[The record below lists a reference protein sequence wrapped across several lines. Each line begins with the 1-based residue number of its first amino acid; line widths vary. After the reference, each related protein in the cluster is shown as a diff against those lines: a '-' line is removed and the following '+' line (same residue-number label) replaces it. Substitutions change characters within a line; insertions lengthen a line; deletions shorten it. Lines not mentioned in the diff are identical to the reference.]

1 MSRKQPKRRAGRL
14 ASAAIAG
21 FFILVV
27 ACGVGLSAA
36 SADSSDDLARSGA
49 FGFDE
54 ATHVATIAVASGDTG
69 VSQADLGTSG
79 QQVLTT
85 TSARDISA
93 GLSMAATGAADQAA
107 PAEKPESASSSE
119 SAQSKK
125 TTQSSASKKSA
136 ASTSQSASKNIING
150 VEQIEGAKT
159 IDELVEHDLAAVDWS
174 VGKAEFVEEWTKRI
188 DKYLKGTPLSG
199 YGSVFAE
206 AAWENGVDPRW
217 SPAISNTE
225 SGNGQHCF
233 LSHNAWGWGDDA
245 WPDWKTAIRAHVAG
259 LAAGYGYSVTFEAA
273 QKYCPPNCVHWY
285 NNTTSQMALI

>member
-27 ACGVGLSAA
+27 ACGVGFGVA
-36 SADSSDDLARSGA
+36 SADSSDDLARAGA

-69 VSQADLGTSG
+69 ASQADLGTSG

-85 TSARDISA
+85 ASARDISA
-93 GLSMAATGAADQAA
+93 GLTMVDGMQAA
-107 PAEKPESASSSE
+107 KVAREEEESAAARERVEAKKAMQSASSKSV
-119 SAQSKK
+119 SK
-125 TTQSSASKKSA
+125 QSSGTK
-136 ASTSQSASKNIING
+136 KNIING
-150 VEQIEGAKT
+150 VEQVADAKT
-159 IDELVEHDLAAVDWS
+159 IDELAEYDLPSVDWS
-174 VGKAEFVEEWTKRI
+174 VGKKDFVAEWAARI
-188 DKYLKGTPLSG
+188 DKYLKGTPLAG
-199 YGSVFAE
+199 YGEVFAE

-225 SGNGQHCF
+225 SGNGTHCF
-233 LSHNAWGWGDDA
+233 LPYNAWGWGDDS
-245 WPDWKTAIRAHVAG
+245 WPDWETAIRAHVAG
-259 LAAGYGYSVTFEAA
+259 LAKGYGYSVTFEAA

>member
-14 ASAAIAG
+14 ASVAIAG
-21 FFILVV
+21 LFILVA
-27 ACGVGLSAA
+27 ACGVGFSAA

-54 ATHVATIAVASGDTG
+54 ATHVATIAVASGD
-69 VSQADLGTSG
+69 SSASKADLGTSG

-85 TSARDISA
+85 SSSRDISA
-93 GLSMAATGAADQAA
+93 GLAMVDNNAAAEAARVEAENAA
-107 PAEKPESASSSE
+107 AVERVE
-119 SAQSKK
+119 SKK
-125 TTQSSASKKSA
+125 AMQGVTSKTKASAVKTQS
-136 ASTSQSASKNIING
+136 SKNIIND
-150 VEQIEGAKT
+150 VEQVQDAKT
-159 IDELVEHDLAAVDWS
+159 IDELDEYDLPSVDWS
-174 VGKAEFVEEWTKRI
+174 VGKAAFVDEWTKRI
-188 DKYLKGTPLSG
+188 DKYLSGTPLAG

-225 SGNGQHCF
+225 SGNGTHCF
-233 LSHNAWGWGDDA
+233 LSHNAWGWGDDS
-245 WPDWKTAIRAHVAG
+245 WPDWETAIRAHVAG